1 MTRALT
7 VREVKV
13 MHMPPNPFSARAKKI
28 RMERSVNEKY
38 KEVKE
43 SIVRWVLTAM
53 VVSAGFANI
62 LLGSLAPY
70 AIRMQERA
78 NEALRRDNFMLFL

>member
-1 MTRALT
+1 
-7 VREVKV
+7 VSEVKV

-28 RMERSVNEKY
+28 RRERSVKVKY
-38 KEVKE
+38 KDVKE
-43 SIVRWVLTAM
+43 SRDRWVLLTAT

-78 NEALRRDNFMLFL
+78 NDALRRDHFKLFF

>member
-1 MTRALT
+1 
-7 VREVKV
+7 

-28 RMERSVNEKY
+28 RRERSVKEKY
-38 KEVKE
+38 KNVKE
-43 SIVRWVLTAM
+43 SRDRWVLTAM
-53 VVSAGFANI
+53 VVSSGFANI

-78 NEALRRDNFMLFL
+78 NDALGRDNFMLFF

>member
-1 MTRALT
+1 
-7 VREVKV
+7 

-28 RMERSVNEKY
+28 RRERSVKEKY
-38 KEVKE
+38 KDVKE
-43 SIVRWVLTAM
+43 SRDRWVLTAT

-70 AIRMQERA
+70 AIRTQESA
-78 NEALRRDNFMLFL
+78 NDALRRDNFMLFF